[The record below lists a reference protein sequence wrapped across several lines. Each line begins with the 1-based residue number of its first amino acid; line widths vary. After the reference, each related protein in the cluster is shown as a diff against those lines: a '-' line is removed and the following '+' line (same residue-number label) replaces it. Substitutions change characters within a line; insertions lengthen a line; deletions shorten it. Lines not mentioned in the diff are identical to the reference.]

1 MKQKQLQLTIRKM
14 KKNPNI
20 PFVLS
25 LVCVIGLVG
34 CRSRRVV
41 RAEQQYAAQH
51 YQVQRDSMQQI
62 ATAAQRQAHHQ
73 WQRTTLELEWQPS
86 RDSSS
91 AKVRIKLQQQ
101 QEAHQQAVTNTLVA
115 QRADQSRVEAYQEQ
129 QYQRKEQREQRT
141 VPHYWL
147 WGLVLV
153 GILIM
158 YKRHIGK

>member
-1 MKQKQLQLTIRKM
+1 MKR
-14 KKNPNI
+14 NPNI

-25 LVCVIGLVG
+25 LVCVVGLVG

-41 RAEQQYAAQH
+41 RAEQQYTTQR
-51 YQVQRDSMQQI
+51 YEVQQDSMQQI

-73 WQRTTLELEWQPS
+73 WQRTTLELEWQPP

-101 QEAHQQAVTNTLVA
+101 QEAHQQAVTNALVA
-115 QRADQSRVEAYQEQ
+115 QRADQSRVEAYQVQ
-129 QYQRKEQREQRT
+129 QYQKQEQREQRT

>member
-1 MKQKQLQLTIRKM
+1 MKRK
-14 KKNPNI
+14 PNI

-34 CRSRRVV
+34 CRSRRAV
-41 RAEQQYAAQH
+41 RAEQQYTAQR
-51 YQVQRDSMQQI
+51 YEVQRDSVQQI
-62 ATAAQRQAHHQ
+62 ATAAQRQVHHQ
-73 WQRTTLELEWQPS
+73 WQGVTLEFEWQPP

-101 QEAHQQAVTNTLVA
+101 QEVHQQEATSALVA
-115 QRADQSRVEAYQEQ
+115 QRADQSRVEAYQVQ
-129 QYQRKEQREQRT
+129 QYQKQEQREQRT

-153 GILIM
+153 GILII

>member
-1 MKQKQLQLTIRKM
+1 M
-14 KKNPNI
+14 KKKPNI
-20 PFVLS
+20 PVVLS
-25 LVCVIGLVG
+25 LVCVVGLVG

-41 RAEQQYAAQH
+41 RTEQQYAAQH
-51 YQVQRDSMQQI
+51 YQMQRDSVQQI
-62 ATAAQRQAHHQ
+62 ATATQRQAHHQ
-73 WQRTTLELEWQPS
+73 WQGATLEFEWQPP

-101 QEAHQQAVTNTLVA
+101 QEAHQQAVTNALLA
-115 QRADQSRVEAYQEQ
+115 QEVHQSRVEAYQVQ

>member
-1 MKQKQLQLTIRKM
+1 M

-41 RAEQQYAAQH
+41 RTEQQYAAQR
-51 YQVQRDSMQQI
+51 YEGQRDSVQQI

-73 WQRTTLELEWQPS
+73 WQGATLEFEWQPP
-86 RDSSS
+86 RDSSN

-101 QEAHQQAVTNTLVA
+101 QEAHQQAATNALVA
-115 QRADQSRVEAYQEQ
+115 QEVHQSRVEAYQVQ
-129 QYQRKEQREQRT
+129 QYQKQEQRQQGT
-141 VPHYWL
+141 TYQYWL
-147 WGLVLV
+147 LGLVIV
-153 GILIM
+153 GVLIM
-158 YKRHIGK
+158 CKRHIGK

>member
-1 MKQKQLQLTIRKM
+1 M
-14 KKNPNI
+14 KKKPNI
-20 PFVLS
+20 PVVLS
-25 LVCVIGLVG
+25 LVCVVGLVG

-41 RAEQQYAAQH
+41 RTEQQYAAQH
-51 YQVQRDSMQQI
+51 YQMQRDSVQQI
-62 ATAAQRQAHHQ
+62 ATATQRQAHHQ
-73 WQRTTLELEWQPS
+73 WQGATLEFEWQPP

-101 QEAHQQAVTNTLVA
+101 QEAHQQAVTNALLA
-115 QRADQSRVEAYQEQ
+115 QEVHQSRVEAYQVQ

-158 YKRHIGK
+158 YKRHIDK

>member
-1 MKQKQLQLTIRKM
+1 M
-14 KKNPNI
+14 KKKPNI

-41 RAEQQYAAQH
+41 RTEQQYAAQH
-51 YQVQRDSMQQI
+51 YQVQRDSVQQI

-73 WQRTTLELEWQPS
+73 WQHTILELEWQPS

-101 QEAHQQAVTNTLVA
+101 QEAHQQVVTNTLVA
-115 QRADQSRVEAYQEQ
+115 QRADQSRVEAYQVQ

-158 YKRHIGK
+158 YKRHIDK

>member
-1 MKQKQLQLTIRKM
+1 M

-41 RAEQQYAAQH
+41 RTEQQYAAQH

-62 ATAAQRQAHHQ
+62 ATATQRQAHHQ

-101 QEAHQQAVTNTLVA
+101 AATNTLVA
-115 QRADQSRVEAYQEQ
+115 QEVHQSRVEAHQVQ
-129 QYQRKEQREQRT
+129 QYQKQEQREQRT
-141 VPHYWL
+141 MPHYWL

-153 GILIM
+153 GTLII

>member
-1 MKQKQLQLTIRKM
+1 M
-14 KKNPNI
+14 KKKPNI

-41 RAEQQYAAQH
+41 RTEQQYAAQH
-51 YQVQRDSMQQI
+51 YQVQRDSVQQI
-62 ATAAQRQAHHQ
+62 ATATQRQAHHQ

-115 QRADQSRVEAYQEQ
+115 QRVDQSRVEAYQVQ
-129 QYQRKEQREQRT
+129 QYQREEQREQRT

-147 WGLVLV
+147 LGLVIV
-153 GILIM
+153 GVLIM
-158 YKRHIGK
+158 CKRQIGK

>member
-1 MKQKQLQLTIRKM
+1 M
-14 KKNPNI
+14 KKKPNI

-25 LVCVIGLVG
+25 LVCVVGLVG

-41 RAEQQYAAQH
+41 RTEQQYAAQH
-51 YQVQRDSMQQI
+51 YQVQRDSVQQI

-73 WQRTTLELEWQPS
+73 RQGATLEFEWQPP

-115 QRADQSRVEAYQEQ
+115 QRADQSRVEAYQVQ
-129 QYQRKEQREQRT
+129 RYQREEQREQRI

-158 YKRHIGK
+158 CKRHIGK

>member
-1 MKQKQLQLTIRKM
+1 M
-14 KKNPNI
+14 KKNSNI

-41 RAEQQYAAQH
+41 RAEQQYTAQR
-51 YQVQRDSMQQI
+51 YEVQRDSAQQI

-73 WQRTTLELEWQPS
+73 WQGATLEFEWQPP
-86 RDSSS
+86 RDSSN

-101 QEAHQQAVTNTLVA
+101 QEVHQQEVTSALVA
-115 QRADQSRVEAYQEQ
+115 QRADQSRVEAYQVQ
-129 QYQRKEQREQRT
+129 QYQKQEQRQQGT
-141 VPHYWL
+141 TYQYWL

-153 GILIM
+153 GILIIC
-158 YKRHIGK
+158 KRHIGK

>member
-1 MKQKQLQLTIRKM
+1 MKRK
-14 KKNPNI
+14 PNI

-41 RAEQQYAAQH
+41 RTEQQYAAQH
-51 YQVQRDSMQQI
+51 YEVQRDSVQQI
-62 ATAAQRQAHHQ
+62 AIAAQRQAHHQ
-73 WQRTTLELEWQPS
+73 WQGATLEFEWQPP

-115 QRADQSRVEAYQEQ
+115 QRVDQSRVEAYQVQ
-129 QYQRKEQREQRT
+129 QYQRKEQRQQGT
-141 VPHYWL
+141 TYQYWL
-147 WGLVLV
+147 WGLVIV

>member
-1 MKQKQLQLTIRKM
+1 M
-14 KKNPNI
+14 KKKPNI
-20 PFVLS
+20 PVVLS
-25 LVCVIGLVG
+25 LVCVVGLVG

-41 RAEQQYAAQH
+41 RTEQQYTAQR
-51 YQVQRDSMQQI
+51 YEVQRDSTQQI

-73 WQRTTLELEWQPS
+73 WQGATLEFEWQPP

-101 QEAHQQAVTNTLVA
+101 QEAHQQAATNTLVA
-115 QRADQSRVEAYQEQ
+115 QRADQSRVEAYQVQ

-153 GILIM
+153 GTLII

>member
-1 MKQKQLQLTIRKM
+1 M
-14 KKNPNI
+14 KKNSNI

-41 RAEQQYAAQH
+41 RAEQQYTAQR
-51 YQVQRDSMQQI
+51 YEVQRDSTQQI

-73 WQRTTLELEWQPS
+73 WQGATLEFEWQPP

-101 QEAHQQAVTNTLVA
+101 QEAHQQAATNALVA
-115 QRADQSRVEAYQEQ
+115 QRAEQSRVEAYQVQ
-129 QYQRKEQREQRT
+129 QYQKQEQREQRT
-141 VPHYWL
+141 VSHYWL

-158 YKRHIGK
+158 YKRYIGK

>member
-1 MKQKQLQLTIRKM
+1 MKRK
-14 KKNPNI
+14 PNI

-41 RAEQQYAAQH
+41 RTEQQYAAQH

-62 ATAAQRQAHHQ
+62 ATATQRQAHHQ

-101 QEAHQQAVTNTLVA
+101 QEAHQQAVTSALVA
-115 QRADQSRVEAYQEQ
+115 QRADQSRVEAHQVQ
-129 QYQRKEQREQRT
+129 QYQKQEQREQRT

-158 YKRHIGK
+158 YKKHIGK

>member
-1 MKQKQLQLTIRKM
+1 MKRK
-14 KKNPNI
+14 PNI

-41 RAEQQYAAQH
+41 RTEQQYAAQH

-62 ATAAQRQAHHQ
+62 ATATQRQAHHQ

-101 QEAHQQAVTNTLVA
+101 QEAHQQAATNALVA
-115 QRADQSRVEAYQEQ
+115 QRADKSRVEAHQVQ
-129 QYQRKEQREQRT
+129 QYQKQEQREQRT
-141 VPHYWL
+141 MPHYWL

-153 GILIM
+153 GTLII

>member
-1 MKQKQLQLTIRKM
+1 M
-14 KKNPNI
+14 KKKPNI
-20 PFVLS
+20 PVVLS
-25 LVCVIGLVG
+25 LVCVVGLVG

-41 RAEQQYAAQH
+41 RAEQQYTAQR
-51 YQVQRDSMQQI
+51 YEVQRDSTQQI

-73 WQRTTLELEWQPS
+73 WQGATLEFEWQPP

-101 QEAHQQAVTNTLVA
+101 QEAHQQKATSALVA
-115 QRADQSRVEAYQEQ
+115 QRADQSRVEAHQVQ

-153 GILIM
+153 GILII

>member
-1 MKQKQLQLTIRKM
+1 MKRK
-14 KKNPNI
+14 PNI

-41 RAEQQYAAQH
+41 RTEQQYAAQH
-51 YQVQRDSMQQI
+51 YQVQRDSAQQI
-62 ATAAQRQAHHQ
+62 TTAAQRQAHHQ
-73 WQRTTLELEWQPS
+73 WQGTTLEFEWQPP

-101 QEAHQQAVTNTLVA
+101 QEAYQQAATNALVA
-115 QRADQSRVEAYQEQ
+115 QEVLQSRVEAYQVQ
-129 QYQRKEQREQRT
+129 QYQREEQREQRT
-141 VPHYWL
+141 VPYYWL

-158 YKRHIGK
+158 CKRQIGK

>member
-1 MKQKQLQLTIRKM
+1 M
-14 KKNPNI
+14 KKKPNI
-20 PFVLS
+20 PVVLS
-25 LVCVIGLVG
+25 LVCVVGLVG

-41 RAEQQYAAQH
+41 RAEQQYTAQR
-51 YQVQRDSMQQI
+51 YEMQRDSVQQI
-62 ATAAQRQAHHQ
+62 ATATQRQAHHQ
-73 WQRTTLELEWQPS
+73 WQGATLEFEWQPP

-101 QEAHQQAVTNTLVA
+101 QEVHQQAVTSALVA
-115 QRADQSRVEAYQEQ
+115 QRADQSRVEAYQVQ

-153 GILIM
+153 GTLII

>member
-1 MKQKQLQLTIRKM
+1 M
-14 KKNPNI
+14 KKKPNI

-86 RDSSS
+86 HDSTN

-101 QEAHQQAVTNTLVA
+101 QEALQQAATNTLVA
-115 QRADQSRVEAYQEQ
+115 QEVHQSRVEAHQVQ
-129 QYQRKEQREQRT
+129 QYQKQEQREQRSGAY
-141 VPHYWL
+141 YWL

-158 YKRHIGK
+158 CKRQIGK

>member
-1 MKQKQLQLTIRKM
+1 M
-14 KKNPNI
+14 KKKPNI

-25 LVCVIGLVG
+25 LVCAIGLVG

-41 RAEQQYAAQH
+41 RTEQQYAAQH

-62 ATAAQRQAHHQ
+62 ATAVQRQAHHQ
-73 WQRTTLELEWQPS
+73 WQGATLEFEWQPL

-115 QRADQSRVEAYQEQ
+115 QRADQSRVEAYQVQ
-129 QYQRKEQREQRT
+129 QYQKQEQRQQGT
-141 VPHYWL
+141 TYQYWL
-147 WGLVLV
+147 WGLVIV
-153 GILIM
+153 GVLIM
-158 YKRHIGK
+158 CKRKSANN

>member
-1 MKQKQLQLTIRKM
+1 M
-14 KKNPNI
+14 KKKPNI

-41 RAEQQYAAQH
+41 RTEQQYAAQH
-51 YQVQRDSMQQI
+51 YQLQRDSVQQI

-101 QEAHQQAVTNTLVA
+101 QEAYQQAVTNTLVA
-115 QRADQSRVEAYQEQ
+115 QRADQSRVEAYQVQ

-141 VPHYWL
+141 VSHYWL
-147 WGLVLV
+147 LGLVLV

>member
-1 MKQKQLQLTIRKM
+1 MKE
-14 KKNPNI
+14 NSNI

-25 LVCVIGLVG
+25 LVCVVGLVG

-41 RAEQQYAAQH
+41 RAEQQYTAQR
-51 YQVQRDSMQQI
+51 YEVQRDSAQQI

-73 WQRTTLELEWQPS
+73 WQGATLEFEWQPP

-101 QEAHQQAVTNTLVA
+101 QEVHQQEATSALVA
-115 QRADQSRVEAYQEQ
+115 QRADQSRVEAHQAQ
-129 QYQRKEQREQRT
+129 QYQKQEQREQRT

-147 WGLVLV
+147 WGLVFI
-153 GILIM
+153 GILII

>member
-1 MKQKQLQLTIRKM
+1 M
-14 KKNPNI
+14 
-20 PFVLS
+20 
-25 LVCVIGLVG
+25 
-34 CRSRRVV
+34 
-41 RAEQQYAAQH
+41 
-51 YQVQRDSMQQI
+51 QRDSVQQI
-62 ATAAQRQAHHQ
+62 ATATQRQAHHQ
-73 WQRTTLELEWQPS
+73 WQGATLEFEWQPP

-101 QEAHQQAVTNTLVA
+101 QEAHQQAVTNALLA
-115 QRADQSRVEAYQEQ
+115 QEVHQSRVEAYQVQ

>member
-1 MKQKQLQLTIRKM
+1 MKRK
-14 KKNPNI
+14 PNI

-34 CRSRRVV
+34 CRSRRAV
-41 RAEQQYAAQH
+41 RAEQQYTAQR
-51 YQVQRDSMQQI
+51 YEVQRDSVQQI
-62 ATAAQRQAHHQ
+62 ATAAQRQVHHQ
-73 WQRTTLELEWQPS
+73 WQGVTLEFEWQPP

-101 QEAHQQAVTNTLVA
+101 QEAYQQAATNALVA
-115 QRADQSRVEAYQEQ
+115 QEVLQSRVEAYQVQ
-129 QYQRKEQREQRT
+129 QYQREEQREQRT
-141 VPHYWL
+141 VPYYWL

-158 YKRHIGK
+158 CKRQIGK

>member
-1 MKQKQLQLTIRKM
+1 M
-14 KKNPNI
+14 KKKPNI

-51 YQVQRDSMQQI
+51 YQVQRDSVQQI

-73 WQRTTLELEWQPS
+73 WQGATLEFEWQPP

-101 QEAHQQAVTNTLVA
+101 QEAHQQAATNTLVA
-115 QRADQSRVEAYQEQ
+115 QEVHQSRVEAHQVQ
-129 QYQRKEQREQRT
+129 QYQKQEQREQRI
-141 VPHYWL
+141 VPYYWL
-147 WGLVLV
+147 GGLVLV
-153 GILIM
+153 GMLIM

>member
-1 MKQKQLQLTIRKM
+1 M

>member
-1 MKQKQLQLTIRKM
+1 M
-14 KKNPNI
+14 KKKPNI
-20 PFVLS
+20 PVVLS
-25 LVCVIGLVG
+25 LVCVVGLVG

-41 RAEQQYAAQH
+41 RTEQQYTAQR
-51 YQVQRDSMQQI
+51 YEVQRDSAQKI

>member
-1 MKQKQLQLTIRKM
+1 MKE
-14 KKNPNI
+14 NSNI

-41 RAEQQYAAQH
+41 CAEQQYTAQR
-51 YQVQRDSMQQI
+51 YEVQRDSVQQI

-73 WQRTTLELEWQPS
+73 WQGATLEFEWQPP

-101 QEAHQQAVTNTLVA
+101 QEAHQQAATNALVV
-115 QRADQSRVEAYQEQ
+115 QRADQSRVEAYQVQ
-129 QYQRKEQREQRT
+129 RYQREEQREQRI

>member
-1 MKQKQLQLTIRKM
+1 M

-20 PFVLS
+20 LFVLL

-41 RAEQQYAAQH
+41 RTEQQYTAQR
-51 YQVQRDSMQQI
+51 YEGQRDSMQQI

-73 WQRTTLELEWQPS
+73 WQGATLEFEWQPP

-115 QRADQSRVEAYQEQ
+115 QRADQSRVEAYQVQ
-129 QYQRKEQREQRT
+129 RYQREEQREQRI

-158 YKRHIGK
+158 CKRHIGK